1 MITNTN
7 LSNLRY
13 KRVIDSNGNDIG
25 TINDAVINRDT
36 MDVRGFVIHGSKF
49 EEMMEDLKIRS
60 DVDPL
65 VLIESIVQIDT
76 NYINLNITKEELPNA
91 MAPGEITE
99 DEILFSKLQKIPVVS
114 NQDQNIG
121 IFADIFFDESG
132 FETYSLGGQAFHK
145 MLNVYNCSENLNYV
159 IDKKLVTQTD
169 SGYKI
174 NVEIQEIEKQM
185 RLNLTNVVRDVLT
198 EAEKDGELSEDE
210 IKLISSIRVDVIVYQ
225 NAIVQAKADNVIT
238 KEEQDELNSIKNQ
251 ILQNVIKIAE
261 ADDIITRDERA
272 LIRKLAGYM
281 SSKKEELFWTVFETT

>member
-1 MITNTN
+1 
-7 LSNLRY
+7 
-13 KRVIDSNGNDIG
+13 
-25 TINDAVINRDT
+25 
-36 MDVRGFVIHGSKF
+36 GSKF